1 MGRVHYGSMDRLTAS
16 FRHIDWGLIVSAFAI
31 ASLGLVT
38 MNSFTGESPL
48 FERQLIWISIAA
60 AVFFVAAIVDWR
72 FLRRR
77 GVVVTLYAGV
87 CALLIA
93 LFATGAVFKGAQSW
107 FNLGFAA
114 FQPVELAKLA
124 LIIVLAKYFSRR
136 HIEIAHFRHILVSG
150 AYAFIIF
157 ALVAVQ
163 PDFGS
168 AVILFSIWLGMVLVS
183 GISLKHLG
191 AVVAVG
197 LVAFSGLW
205 FFGFEDYQKDRI
217 RTFLN
222 PLADIHGAGYNAYQ
236 ATIAV
241 GSGGSLGKG
250 IGYGTQSKLRF
261 LPEYQTD
268 FIFAAYAEE
277 WGFVGVVML
286 VGLFIVLVATL
297 IRMAGR
303 GASNFETLF
312 TLGVAMYVISHFIVH
327 VGINVGLLPVTGTTL
342 PFMSYG
348 GSHLVAEF
356 LGLGI
361 AVGMQRYARATH
373 REAYGQELSH
383 AYDR

>member
-1 MGRVHYGSMDRLTAS
+1 MERLAAS
-16 FRHIDWGLIVSAFAI
+16 FRHLDWTLLFCALGI
-31 ASLGLVT
+31 ALLGLVT
-38 MNSFTGESPL
+38 MNSFTGQSPL
-48 FERQLIWISIAA
+48 FDRQVIWLSVALS
-60 AVFFVAAIVDWR
+60 VFFAASIVDWR
-72 FLRRR
+72 FLRRT
-77 GVVVTLYAGV
+77 GVVVSIYAGLCV
-87 CALLIA
+87 LLAA
-93 LFATGAVFKGAQSW
+93 LFATGSVFKGAQSW

-114 FQPVELAKLA
+114 FQPVDLAKLA
-124 LIIVLAKYFSRR
+124 LIILLAKYFSRR
-136 HIEIAHFRHILVSG
+136 HVEIAHFRHIIVSG
-150 AYAFIIF
+150 VYAFILF

-168 AVILFSIWLGMVLVS
+168 AVIIFLVWLGMVLVS

-197 LVAFSGLW
+197 IIAFSGLW
-205 FFGFEDYQKDRI
+205 FVGFQDYQKDRV

-241 GSGGSLGKG
+241 GSGGLLGKG

-277 WGFVGVVML
+277 WGFIGVLILLALFFVLIASL
-286 VGLFIVLVATL
+286 VRA
-297 IRMAGR
+297 ASR
-303 GASNFETLF
+303 GATNFETLF
-312 TLGVAMYVISHFIVH
+312 TLGLAVYIIAHFFVH

-361 AVGMQRYARATH
+361 AVGMRRYARATH
-373 REAYGQELSH
+373 REDYGRELAH